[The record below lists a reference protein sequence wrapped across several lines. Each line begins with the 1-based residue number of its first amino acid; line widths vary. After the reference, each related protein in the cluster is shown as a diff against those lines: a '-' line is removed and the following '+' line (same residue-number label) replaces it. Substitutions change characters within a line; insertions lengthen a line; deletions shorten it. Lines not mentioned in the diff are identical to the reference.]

1 MGINQKKYRRPSG
14 TRWVE
19 HQVDNLASHNHNL
32 PILIGFF
39 NQHIIAPHNENIR
52 KIKDS
57 FTCHKNDATN
67 LDYIIFNG
75 AKEDILAILRPLSKS
90 FLENALLLPSLLT
103 NISRTLCTMTKFQ
116 KLLNDE
122 GQEAQKRD
130 VFPSLAKLLN
140 KISSVNEDVIPEKQ
154 TRSQAANFRSD
165 FVWFHSYLMEASI
178 ENCMKKGAN

>member
-1 MGINQKKYRRPSG
+1 MGINQKKCRRPSG

-32 PILIGFF
+32 PILIGCF
-39 NQHIIAPHNENIR
+39 NQHIIAPHNESIR

-90 FLENALLLPSLLT
+90 FLEMRCYFHLSWQ
-103 NISRTLCTMTKFQ
+103 ISREHSAQWQSFKNSLMMKVRKLWNEMFFRHLPNCWTK
-116 KLLNDE
+116 
-122 GQEAQKRD
+122 
-130 VFPSLAKLLN
+130 
-140 KISSVNEDVIPEKQ
+140 
-154 TRSQAANFRSD
+154 
-165 FVWFHSYLMEASI
+165 
-178 ENCMKKGAN
+178 